1 MAKTTRV
8 KIKSAKRE
16 AVKARMPA
24 RGKKIPA
31 KRKTVKARM
40 PPRLK
45 KPTKL
50 RAAFLPRTRKES
62 VPSAK
67 KPAKLFVD
75 CCELPL
81 RYDRTAVALM
91 ARDPYW
97 LYAYWEINPTS
108 LKAIKRKLGPR
119 FKKSVYTL
127 RMRDWTGDG
136 TGTEAKRS
144 FDIDVNP
151 SAQSHYINLES
162 DNGSYRAD
170 LGLRAPGGIF
180 YSLARSNVVST
191 PCANV
196 SDRCETT
203 WMNVKHTRGEAPTII
218 EQTSALPCASQL
230 TPGSLEK
237 AGSPG
242 APQQVSEQKHSEQE
256 KTPEYGYSPDASN
269 FCVALSKEFFAQS
282 ANGSS
287 DTLQGNPS
295 SLSLS
300 QGASEHPGRERDFF
314 LEIGTD
320 LIVYGRTQPG
330 ARVWLGDDPVA
341 VREDG
346 SFSARFALPDGAV
359 PLHFVAKSNDGLFVR
374 TITTSINRTP
384 TLYD

>member
-1 MAKTTRV
+1 MAKTVRG
-8 KIKSAKRE
+8 KKRQE
-16 AVKARMPA
+16 KRKAVKAHKPL
-24 RGKKIPA
+24 
-31 KRKTVKARM
+31 
-40 PPRLK
+40 RLK
-45 KPTKL
+45 KTTKL
-50 RAAFLPRTRKES
+50 RAASLPKTRKQS
-62 VPSAK
+62 TPSA
-67 KPAKLFVD
+67 PERAKLFVD

-97 LYAYWEINPTS
+97 LYAYWEINSAS

-136 TGTEAKRS
+136 TGTEAKRW
-144 FDIDVNP
+144 FDIDVTP

-162 DNGSYRAD
+162 DNVSYRAD

-203 WMNVKHTRGEAPTII
+203 WMNVKHTVGEAPTIV
-218 EQTSALPCASQL
+218 EQTSALPCAPQL
-230 TPGSLEK
+230 TVSQRKHFDVYGPKPLLNVETHGHASLR
-237 AGSPG
+237 
-242 APQQVSEQKHSEQE
+242 E
-256 KTPEYGYSPDASN
+256 KTPNACQLPDEKTRCTELSN
-269 FCVALSKEFFAQS
+269 EIFSQS

-287 DTLQGNPS
+287 DMLQGNPS

-300 QGASEHPGRERDFF
+300 QGASEHPGREREFF

-330 ARVWLGDDPVA
+330 ARVRLGDDPVA

-346 SFSARFALPDGAV
+346 SFSARFALPDGTV
-359 PLHFVAKSNDGLFVR
+359 PLHFVAKSNDGLSVR

-384 TLYD
+384 TLSD

>member
-1 MAKTTRV
+1 MAKTARRK
-8 KIKSAKRE
+8 KISAKRK
-16 AVKARMPA
+16 AVKARKPARAKKMPA
-24 RGKKIPA
+24 R
-31 KRKTVKARM
+31 RKTDKTPKPA
-40 PPRLK
+40 RLK
-45 KPTKL
+45 KT
-50 RAAFLPRTRKES
+50 
-62 VPSAK
+62 VPAK

-97 LYAYWEINPTS
+97 LYTYWEINPAS

-136 TGTEAKRS
+136 TGTEAKRW

-151 SAQSHYINLES
+151 SAQSHYINLEN

-191 PCANV
+191 PGANV
-196 SDRCETT
+196 SDRSETT
-203 WMNVKHTRGEAPTII
+203 WMNVKQKGGEAPTIV
-218 EQTSALPCASQL
+218 EQTSALPRPSQL
-230 TPGSLEK
+230 SPASRERKDSSSAAQSMDSQVLER
-237 AGSPG
+237 
-242 APQQVSEQKHSEQE
+242 KHSEQE
-256 KTPEYGYSPDASN
+256 KTPDYGYSPDASN
-269 FCVALSKEFFAQS
+269 FCVALSKEFFSQG

-287 DTLQGNPS
+287 DALQANPS
-295 SLSLS
+295 SFALS
-300 QGASEHPGRERDFF
+300 QGASEHPGQERGFF

-330 ARVWLGDDPVA
+330 ARAWLGDDPVA

-359 PLHFVAKSNDGLFVR
+359 PLHFVAKSNDGLSVR
-374 TITTSINRTP
+374 TITTSINRAP
-384 TLYD
+384 TLSD